1 MKRQPRI
8 LVVEDDT
15 ELANM
20 YRAALRFA
28 GFDVHTAHDGLAA
41 LHAMDSDRPDL
52 VVLDLLLP
60 TMQGEA
66 VLEEIAAL
74 KGTARI
80 PVIVVTG
87 GDPSHAAAQAAA
99 VLRKPC
105 APDLLITAIED
116 RLRAS

>member
-1 MKRQPRI
+1 MKRPRI
-8 LVVEDDT
+8 LVVDDDAD
-15 ELANM
+15 LANM

-28 GFDVHTAHDGLAA
+28 GFEVHTAHDGLSA

-60 TMQGEA
+60 NVQGEA
-66 VLEEIAAL
+66 VLDEIAASEE
-74 KGTARI
+74 TAHI

-87 GDPSHAAAQAAA
+87 NDPSHAAAQASA

-105 APDLLITAIED
+105 APELLITAIED
-116 RLRAS
+116 RLRAA